1 MKRTIWQVHDLEFT
15 RRTLLRLAALAPIA
29 GTARAAEQEFVGKSV
44 TFASWGGSFQDAP
57 ETRTHPSGRL
67 RLTGFATGA
76 ARRAAPRE
84 ACGALRRVADEAF
97 ADAGFAVFFVLDL

>member
-1 MKRTIWQVHDLEFT
+1 VSSFFEIIPWFT
-15 RRTLLRLAALAPIA
+15 PFPSGRLLRLA
-29 GTARAAEQEFVGKSV
+29 
-44 TFASWGGSFQDAP
+44 
-57 ETRTHPSGRL
+57 
-67 RLTGFATGA
+67 GFATGA